1 LTHVQLIKDAA
12 IMKAALDPH
21 ARRVLRVLYELAEL
35 DVPAEPA
42 MIGRA
47 LGLSDVTRVMRELEA
62 RGLVDA
68 ARSRLTMTGLVVA
81 ARTPSL
87 HLARE
92 SWLSVHFMHRQL
104 VVDRQVS

>member
-12 IMKAALDPH
+12 LMKAALDPH

-35 DVPAEPA
+35 NVAAEA
-42 MIGRA
+42 DLVARA
-47 LGLSDVTRVMRELEA
+47 LGLSDVTRVMRELDA

-68 ARSRLTMTGLVVA
+68 QRTRLTMPGLALA
-81 ARTPSL
+81 ARVPSL

-92 SWLSVHFMHRQL
+92 TWLSTHFLHPQR
-104 VVDRQVS
+104 VTDRQVS

>member
-12 IMKAALDPH
+12 PMKAALDPH

-35 DVPAEPA
+35 DVAAEA
-42 MIGRA
+42 GLVARA
-47 LGLSDVTRVMRELEA
+47 LGLQDASRVLRELEV

-68 ARSRLTMTGLVVA
+68 QRVRLTMPGLVIA
-81 ARTPSL
+81 ARVPSL

-92 SWLSVHFMHRQL
+92 SWLSAHFLHQQFI
-104 VVDRQVS
+104 DRRVS